1 MPHLSIILGSSRRG
15 RFADQVAAWVTSRVG
30 TRSGV
35 SFEVVD
41 LREHPLPFLD
51 QPPPAYTGRNYPN
64 AHSARLGRILDRADG
79 FLILTPEYNHGYP
92 AVLKNALDHTF
103 VEWNRKPVAFV
114 GWGNVGGARAIEQL
128 RLVAVE
134 LELAPLRHAVHIL
147 PDIVRALHQPGADPG
162 HVFGSLDAR
171 LAMLLD
177 ELVWWAD
184 ALGAARGRS
193 AQPPAGPGQ
202 GPA

>member
-1 MPHLSIILGSSRRG
+1 MPHIQIIQGSTRDG
-15 RFADQVAAWVTSRVG
+15 RFSDNVVDWVHAALKARDEVSVEVA
-30 TRSGV
+30 
-35 SFEVVD
+35 D
-41 LREHPLPFLD
+41 LREHPLPFFD
-51 QPPPAYTGRNYPN
+51 QGSPSRSPRDYK
-64 AHSARLGRILDRADG
+64 SAEIARFAQTVDHGDG
-79 FLILTPEYNHGYP
+79 FVILTPEYNHGYP
-92 AVLKNALDHTF
+92 AVLKNAIDHTF

-134 LELAPLRHAVHIL
+134 LELAPLRHAVHIM
-147 PDIVRALHQPGADPG
+147 PDIVRALHQPGADPDE
-162 HVFGSLDAR
+162 VFGSLDAR
-171 LAMLLD
+171 LAILLD

-193 AQPPAGPGQ
+193 AQPPAGPAQ

>member
-30 TRSGV
+30 TRTEV

-41 LREHPLPFLD
+41 LRNHPLPFLD

-92 AVLKNALDHTF
+92 AVLKNALDHAF
-103 VEWNRKPVAFV
+103 VEWNRKPIAFV
-114 GWGNVGGARAIEQL
+114 GWGNAGGARAIEQL
-128 RLVAVE
+128 RMVSVE
-134 LELAPLRHAVHIL
+134 LEMAPVRRAVHIL
-147 PDIVRALHQPGADPG
+147 PDILIPLLRGEQEPATA
-162 HVFGSLDAR
+162 
-171 LAMLLD
+171 LAMLDPQLNLLAD
-177 ELVWWAD
+177 DLLWWAD
-184 ALGAARGRS
+184 ALRAARRGD
-193 AQPPAGPGQ
+193 AVA
-202 GPA
+202 A